1 MVLFDDDVDNID
13 NNDDDNVY
21 DGQAD
26 LRENYC
32 NDQDKD
38 LLMPR

>member
-1 MVLFDDDVDNID
+1 MGLFHGDDDNID
-13 NNDDDNVY
+13 DNDDDNVY
-21 DGQAD
+21 DGQAE
-26 LRENYC
+26 LREDYC